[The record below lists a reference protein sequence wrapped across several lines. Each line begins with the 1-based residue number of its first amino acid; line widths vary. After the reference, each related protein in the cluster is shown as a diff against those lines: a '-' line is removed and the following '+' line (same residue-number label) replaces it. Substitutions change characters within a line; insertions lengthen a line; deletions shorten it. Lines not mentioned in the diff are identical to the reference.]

1 MTLWYIWFGSVRLP
15 RIPPVIRFRWLLAFV
30 AGVMAAAPV
39 LFAQAPRAKVPFGV
53 GETMSYDVKFGAFT
67 VGSGRMFVVGIDTV
81 RGQPAWHLRLELRAG
96 IPGFR
101 VENVLESWMDVATLN
116 ALRYHQE
123 TRQGGKDERRQAEI
137 FPDRRVYHEKDWRAT
152 NTGSLQEIDKGEQPT
167 VAQPLDQASFLFFAR
182 TQPLEMGSTY
192 SYERYYKPQSNPVTL
207 SVLRRE
213 KVNVPAGSF
222 ETIVVRPIFK
232 SNGIFGQ
239 NGRAEVW
246 FTNDDRRLMV
256 RMETHV
262 AFGSIT
268 LQLKEFQGSG
278 VEP

>member
-1 MTLWYIWFGSVRLP
+1 VT
-15 RIPPVIRFRWLLAFV
+15 RFRWLLALG
-30 AGVMAAAPV
+30 AGVIAAAPG
-39 LFAQAPRAKVPFGV
+39 LSAQASRAKVPFGV
-53 GETMSYDVKFGAFT
+53 GETMTYDVKFGPLN
-67 VGSGRMFVVGIDTV
+67 VGTGRMFVVGIDTV

-101 VENVLESWMDVATLN
+101 VVNVLDSWMDVATLN
-116 ALRYHQE
+116 SLRYHQQ
-123 TRQGGKDERRQAEI
+123 TQQGGKDERRQAEI
-137 FPDRRVYHEKDWRAT
+137 FPEKRVYTEKDWRPAKNGT
-152 NTGSLQEIDKGEQPT
+152 MQEIDRGEHPT

-182 TQPLEMGSTY
+182 TQPLEPGQTY
-192 SYERYYKPQSNPVTL
+192 SYDRYYKPQSNPVTL
-207 SVLRRE
+207 AVLRRE
-213 KVNVPAGSF
+213 TVNVPAGSF
-222 ETIVVRPIFK
+222 ATVVVRPVFK

-246 FTNDDRRLMV
+246 FTDDDRRLMV

>member
-1 MTLWYIWFGSVRLP
+1 MTRLH
-15 RIPPVIRFRWLLAFV
+15 WLLALG
-30 AGVMAAAPV
+30 AGVFAAAPA
-39 LFAQAPRAKVPFGV
+39 LPAQAARAKVPFGI
-53 GETMSYDVKFGAFT
+53 GEAMSYDVKFGPLN
-67 VGSGRMFVVGIDTV
+67 VGTGRMFVVGIDTI

-101 VENVLESWMDVATLN
+101 VVNVLESWLDVATLN
-116 ALRYHQE
+116 ALRYRQE
-123 TRQGGKDERRQAEI
+123 TQQGGKQDQRQAEI
-137 FPDRRVYHEKDWRAT
+137 FPERRVYQETDWRPSK
-152 NTGSLQEIDKGEQPT
+152 NGGGMQEIDRGEHPT

-182 TQPLEMGSTY
+182 TQPLELGKTY
-192 SYERYYKPQSNPVTL
+192 SYDRYYKPASNPVTL
-207 SVLRRE
+207 TVLRRE
-213 KVNVPAGSF
+213 NVNVPAGSF
-222 ETIVVRPIFK
+222 STVVVRPIFK

-246 FTNDDRRLMV
+246 FTDDDRRLMV

-268 LQLKEFQGSG
+268 LLLKEFQGSG